1 MSNLDDVT
9 NTGRISIKTSSL
21 YLLFD
26 IEEHKHNHIKEK

>member
-9 NTGRISIKTSSL
+9 NMGRISIKTSSL

-26 IEEHKHNHIKEK
+26 IEEHRHNHIKEK